1 MPSTMASILATSS
14 VGASLGSLIAAW
26 LLLRFSQEGEY
37 EAVQDKK
44 TTTRKHLVSSSVSP
58 SSSTAGLTRSGSR
71 KMRRRA
77 AMAAAAAA
85 EAAAAPPP
93 AAAAAEAAA
102 ESTVSSTH
110 QKSLPSANL
119 PSTLDDGTAE
129 TLPAENL
136 PSILDA
142 DGTAETLPA
151 EEPSRDV
158 ICADALEW
166 LSKPGAVPVGAV
178 VLTGIPD
185 ACEVRNFAP
194 THDAWER
201 WFLRA
206 VVSVLVALPPHGVVI
221 FVQTDD
227 RDAIRGQISK
237 FALVM
242 RAAAEHAQ
250 SVKLLWH
257 RVVHF
262 GTVDEGCHGC
272 VKFSHLIC
280 FRKNAP
286 LEGDGALGKPADAS
300 NVGGNLE
307 PVAGLPD
314 VLWRGIKPRGLNAAR
329 SFGAHMTRII
339 LQWTVRQLGVHTV
352 VDPFCGAGTVL
363 AVANVLG
370 LHAVGVDISSK
381 RTKQAQTMDGEALL
395 AFESEMVTAACAQG
409 STPGNSAAQGVKFSG
424 RSHRQVL
431 SRLRHDRR
439 LHRGS

>member
-1 MPSTMASILATSS
+1 MVLTWKMPSTAASILATST

-26 LLLRFSQEGEY
+26 LLLHFSQEGEH
-37 EAVQDKK
+37 EKAQHKK
-44 TTTRKHLVSSSVSP
+44 TTARQHLASSDAP
-58 SSSTAGLTRSGSR
+58 TLAATGLTRSGSR

-77 AMAAAAAA
+77 AAAAAAA
-85 EAAAAPPP
+85 APTAAT
-93 AAAAAEAAA
+93 A
-102 ESTVSSTH
+102 ESAESKVSCE
-110 QKSLPSANL
+110 SASS
-119 PSTLDDGTAE
+119 PST
-129 TLPAENL
+129 NL
-136 PSILDA
+136 PSILAA
-142 DGTAETLPA
+142 DETAETMST
-151 EEPSRDV
+151 EPSRNV

-166 LSKPGAVPVGAV
+166 LSKPDAVPMGAV

-185 ACEVRNFAP
+185 ACDVRNFAP

-206 VVSVLVALPPHGVVI
+206 AGSVLEALPPHGVVI

-227 RDAIRGQISK
+227 RDAIRGQVSK

-242 RAAAEHAQ
+242 QAAADHAQ

-280 FRKNAP
+280 FRKNSP
-286 LEGDGALGKPADAS
+286 SKGHGEPEMPASSAS
-300 NVGGNLE
+300 NGGGHLE
-307 PVAGLPD
+307 PVHGLPD

-329 SFGAHMTRII
+329 SFGAHMTRVV
-339 LQWTVRQLGVHTV
+339 LQWATQQLGVHTV

-370 LHAVGVDISSK
+370 LCAVGIDISSK

-395 AFESEMVTAACAQG
+395 AYESEVVTAACAQG

-424 RSHRQVL
+424 WSYRQVL
-431 SRLRHDRR
+431 SMFRHDKR
-439 LHRGS
+439 LH

>member
-1 MPSTMASILATSS
+1 LTVAMVLTWRMPASVASILATSGL
-14 VGASLGSLIAAW
+14 GASLGSLIAAW
-26 LLLRFSQEGEY
+26 LLLRLSREE
-37 EAVQDKK
+37 EHEEVQGKK
-44 TTTRKHLVSSSVSP
+44 PTTRQHHASSDSQ
-58 SSSTAGLTRSGSR
+58 SSAAGLTRSGSR

-77 AMAAAAAA
+77 AAMAAAAAA
-85 EAAAAPPP
+85 AG
-93 AAAAAEAAA
+93 
-102 ESTVSSTH
+102 STVSSKC
-110 QKSLPSANL
+110 QENL
-119 PSTLDDGTAE
+119 PSTS
-129 TLPAENL
+129 LP
-136 PSILDA
+136 PVLDA
-142 DGTAETLPA
+142 DGTADILPA
-151 EEPSRDV
+151 EPSRDV
-158 ICADALEW
+158 TCADALDW
-166 LSKPGAVPVGAV
+166 LSKPGAVPLGAV

-206 VVSVLVALPPHGVVI
+206 AGSVLVALPPHGVVI

-242 RAAAEHAQ
+242 RAAAEHSQ

-280 FRKNAP
+280 FRKNTPLQSNEP
-286 LEGDGALGKPADAS
+286 LEKPASAI
-300 NVGGNLE
+300 NGGEKLE
-307 PVAGLPD
+307 PVHGLPD

-381 RTKQAQTMDGEALL
+381 RTKQAQTMDGEELL
-395 AFESEMVTAACAQG
+395 AYESEVVTAACAQG
-409 STPGNSAAQGVKFSG
+409 SVPGNSAAQGVKFSG

-431 SRLRHDRR
+431 SRFRHDKR
-439 LHRGS
+439 LHKGSQI

>member
-1 MPSTMASILATSS
+1 VASILATSS
-14 VGASLGSLIAAW
+14 LGASLGSLMAAW
-26 LLLRFSQEGEY
+26 FLLRLSREEEHE
-37 EAVQDKK
+37 EAQDKK
-44 TTTRKHLVSSSVSP
+44 PTTRQHLVSSSVSQ
-58 SSSTAGLTRSGSR
+58 SSATAGLTRSGSR

-77 AMAAAAAA
+77 AAIAAAAAA
-85 EAAAAPPP
+85 EAAAAG
-93 AAAAAEAAA
+93 
-102 ESTVSSTH
+102 STVSCKCQT
-110 QKSLPSANL
+110 SLPSTTL
-119 PSTLDDGTAE
+119 PAVLDVAGTAE
-129 TLPAENL
+129 TSPAEH
-136 PSILDA
+136 
-142 DGTAETLPA
+142 
-151 EEPSRDV
+151 SRDV

-194 THDAWER
+194 THEAWER

-206 VVSVLVALPPHGVVI
+206 VASVLVALPPHGVVI

-280 FRKNAP
+280 FRKNMPLQSDGP
-286 LEGDGALGKPADAS
+286 LEKLANANNGGA
-300 NVGGNLE
+300 NLE
-307 PVAGLPD
+307 PVHGLPD

-339 LQWTVRQLGVHTV
+339 LQWTVRQLSVHTV
-352 VDPFCGAGTVL
+352 IDPFCGAGTVL

-381 RTKQAQTMDGEALL
+381 RTKQAQTTDGEALL
-395 AFESEMVTAACAQG
+395 AYESEVVTAACAQG
-409 STPGNSAAQGVKFSG
+409 SALGNTAAQGVKFSG

-431 SRLRHDRR
+431 SRIKHDKR
-439 LHRGS
+439 LL